1 MFNIKWDNDV
11 DYTQCINCNNKFTFT
26 VRKHHCR
33 CCGKIFCKE
42 CLTKYNIF
50 DKSHSM
56 CYNCSN
62 YLDNSLIIS
71 KNEIYNINNELDKY
85 KNELNNHKNELKN
98 YKNELK
104 NHKNELKN
112 CNSTHNKKNNKYNT
126 ISTQTENNY
135 TGTSFINKI
144 EKTNEKNEI
153 NEKIENFKSKSLD
166 IIECINTA
174 SKNNP
179 IQKKTPAENEILKYQ
194 EDKNKRYLQEL
205 KKQELNLKIKEEQ
218 LKQFESDLIK
228 QKQEQEQDLILKQK
242 QEQDLILKR
251 KQEGNLIKQQQES
264 DKLLKKNLEKEEKKI
279 GQILSTRDAV
289 LKRKIDKKK
298 AEEEKY
304 MNELQNIQNN
314 YKNEIN
320 DAINYKF

>member
-1 MFNIKWDNDV
+1 MFNIKWDNDE

-33 CCGKIFCKE
+33 YCGKIFCKK

-50 DKSHSM
+50 DKSYSM

-71 KNEIYNINNELDKY
+71 KTEICNINNELKNY
-85 KNELNNHKNELKN
+85 KNELENHKNELKN
-98 YKNELK
+98 YKNELE
-104 NHKNELKN
+104 NYKNESKM
-112 CNSTHNKKNNKYNT
+112 CNSTQTENITENKY
-126 ISTQTENNY
+126 TQTENITENKYTETENNY
-135 TGTSFINKI
+135 TGTNFINKI
-144 EKTNEKNEI
+144 EKTNEK
-153 NEKIENFKSKSLD
+153 IETFKSKSLD
-166 IIECINTA
+166 IIECINTV

-179 IQKKTPAENEILKYQ
+179 IQKKTLAENEILKYQ
-194 EDKNKRYLQEL
+194 EDKNKRYLQKL
-205 KKQELNLKIKEEQ
+205 KKQELNLKIKKEQ
-218 LKQFESDLIK
+218 LKQFENNLIK
-228 QKQEQEQDLILKQK
+228 QKQEQDVMLKKK
-242 QEQDLILKR
+242 QEQN
-251 KQEGNLIKQQQES
+251 NLIKQQQES

-304 MNELQNIQNN
+304 MNELKNIQNN